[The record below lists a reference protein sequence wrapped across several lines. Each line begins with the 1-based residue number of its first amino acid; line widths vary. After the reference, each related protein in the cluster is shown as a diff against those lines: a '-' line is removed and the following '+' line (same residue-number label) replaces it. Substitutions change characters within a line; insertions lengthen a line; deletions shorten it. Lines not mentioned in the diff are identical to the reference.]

1 MPNVCNIYFVKVSV
15 LSNKQGLVA
24 AIHQGILRDGSYP
37 YVKQRNELLRLV
49 EAKVAIV
56 WPKTISRWP

>member
-1 MPNVCNIYFVKVSV
+1 MPNVCNIYFVNVSV

-24 AIHQGILRDGSYP
+24 AIYQRISRDRSYP
-37 YVKQRNELLRLV
+37 YVKQRNELHRLV

-56 WPKTISRWP
+56 WPKTISRSP